1 MKIAGLKPLGDRV
14 LVKPVHEEEK
24 SKGGILLPDTIS
36 KEKPQVGEVLAV
48 GPGGN
53 DKEGKFVTMTL
64 KKGDKVVY
72 AKYSGTDIKD
82 DADEDYLLI
91 SEKDILAIIEV

>member
-91 SEKDILAIIEV
+91 SEKDILAII

>member
-1 MKIAGLKPLGDRV
+1 MKVKGLKPLGDRV

-24 SKGGILLPDTIS
+24 SKGGILLPDTVS
-36 KEKPQVGEVLAV
+36 KEKPQVGEVLSA
-48 GPGGN
+48 GPGSK
-53 DKEGKFVTMTL
+53 DKDGKLVPLTV

-82 DADEDYLLI
+82 EKDEEYLII
-91 SEKDILAIIEV
+91 SEKDILAIVE